1 MGPSGLRQAAR
12 KLGRWGAAENI
23 PGKIFRGQKYSGDTI
38 LVNLITIINR
48 HVPATIDG
56 FLVPGFR
63 MSPDFGALTDTHET
77 LGREIN
83 PVVMSREEF
92 GQKYA
97 EKDRFVCRVMNEPK
111 IFVRGGC
118 Q

>member
-1 MGPSGLRQAAR
+1 
-12 KLGRWGAAENI
+12 
-23 PGKIFRGQKYSGDTI
+23 
-38 LVNLITIINR
+38 
-48 HVPATIDG
+48 
-56 FLVPGFR
+56 
-63 MSPDFGALTDTHET
+63 MSPDFPKTILCPRISPNFGALANTHET

-111 IFVRGGC
+111 IFVRGGANDLGKLIGC
-118 Q
+118 RAS